1 MLSKYKL
8 THKFQEKDPR
18 DYIHKTILHPTNSAL
33 ELTTTN
39 KKGTTTK
46 HVAKASP
53 TTFLLKNLPPIL
65 NQGPLGTCVANC
77 FSYTVAKQTNKIIN
91 LSRLQLYAI
100 CRSLDNTPLNQD
112 DGTTVR
118 SACQAIR
125 SYGVCKEAVYPYIE
139 ANVEN
144 LPPLTA
150 FNNSKRFKKFTYFF
164 VNQDLT
170 SLKNGLQ
177 TYNSPIIFGIMVY
190 QSFMDATIG
199 QIPMPDTTTETLLGG
214 HCITLVGY
222 NDVSQMFT
230 CSNSWS
236 TNWGQKG
243 YLMIPYAYVLDPSLA
258 ADFCATT
265 FIY

>member
-1 MLSKYKL
+1 MYKL
-8 THKFQEKDPR
+8 THKFQDQDPR
-18 DYIHKTILHPTNSAL
+18 DYIHKTILHPTNNTL
-33 ELTTTN
+33 ELTTTK
-39 KKGTTTK
+39 KKGTMTK
-46 HVAKASP
+46 QTAKASP
-53 TTFLLKNLPPIL
+53 VTFMLKNLPPIL
-65 NQGPLGTCVANC
+65 NQGSLGTCVANC
-77 FSYTVAKQTNKIIN
+77 FSYTVAKQTNKVIN
-91 LSRLQLYAI
+91 LSRLQLYAL
-100 CRSLDNTPLNQD
+100 CRILDNTPLNQD

-125 SYGVCKEAVYPYIE
+125 SYGVCKEAVYPYVL
-139 ANVEN
+139 ANVDY
-144 LPPLTA
+144 LPPLSA
-150 FNNSKRFKKFTYFF
+150 FNNSKRFQKFTYFF
-164 VNQDLT
+164 VNQDLA
-170 SLKNGLQ
+170 SLKNALQ

-190 QSFMDATIG
+190 KSFMDATIG
-199 QIPMPDTTTETLLGG
+199 QIPMPDTTKEPLLGG

-243 YLMIPYAYVLDPSLA
+243 YFMIPYAYVLDPSLA

>member
-1 MLSKYKL
+1 MYKL
-8 THKFQEKDPR
+8 THKFLKPDSR
-18 DYIHKTILHPTNSAL
+18 DYLHKTILHPANNAL
-33 ELTTTN
+33 ELTTTK

-46 HVAKASP
+46 QVAKASP

-65 NQGPLGTCVANC
+65 NQGSLGTCVANC
-77 FSYTVAKQTNKIIN
+77 FSYTVAKQTNKLIN

-100 CRSLDNTPLNQD
+100 CRNIDNTPLNQD

-118 SACQAIR
+118 TACQAIK
-125 SYGVCKEAVYPYIE
+125 SYGICKENVYPYIE
-139 ANVEN
+139 SNVDN

-170 SLKNGLQ
+170 SLKNALQ
-177 TYNSPIIFGIMVY
+177 TYKSPIIFGIMVY
-190 QSFMDATIG
+190 QSFMDAANG
-199 QIPMPDTTTETLLGG
+199 RIPMPDITTETLLGG

-222 NDVSQMFT
+222 NDNNQMFT

-236 TNWGQKG
+236 AKWGQQG
-243 YLMIPYAYVLDPSLA
+243 YFMIPYAYVLDPALA
-258 ADFCATT
+258 GDFCATT
-265 FIY
+265 FIF